1 MLISFVFYQKVIL
14 LQVCG
19 FKRSVRV
26 LLHLL
31 APIIALCLQGVSS
44 DPLVFSMGC
53 FSSIVVEVFVSMLVV
68 SVQSG
73 VSLLVTTEE

>member
-1 MLISFVFYQKVIL
+1 MLLSFVFCQKVIL

-19 FKRSVRV
+19 FKRLVHV
-26 LLHLL
+26 LLHFL

-53 FSSIVVEVFVSMLVV
+53 FSSIVMEVFVSILVV

>member
-1 MLISFVFYQKVIL
+1 MLLSFVFCQKVIL

-19 FKRSVRV
+19 FKRLVHV
-26 LLHLL
+26 LLHFL

-53 FSSIVVEVFVSMLVV
+53 FSSIVMEVFVSMLVV